1 MQALLY
7 LIYIIIFVYL
17 CVKGKVRWVAFY
29 SLLLSS
35 VSAMSISVML
45 MYGMPKSYTEEISN
59 ARFIPIIV
67 MGLLIALA
75 FYSLKLGKRTNS
87 LPTKD
92 PSPLRWLGLVI
103 GLLVSFGGLVSFS
116 YNIYDPVQTSPSIA
130 TTSYL
135 LLFSVSALI
144 LYLVSRMN
152 TIKKPNLLRWIVLC
166 LAVFV
171 YQSWPMFASIMLIYG
186 PQQMSFP
193 LWASIAILSYIPYGL
208 LIVGLTKDYVS
219 IKT

>member
-7 LIYIIIFVYL
+7 LIYIIIFIYL
-17 CVKGKVRWVAFY
+17 CVKGKIRWVAFY

-35 VSAMSISVML
+35 VSAMTISVIL
-45 MYGMPKSYTEEISN
+45 MYGMPESYTEEISN
-59 ARFIPIIV
+59 AKFIPIIV

-75 FYSLKLGKRTNS
+75 FYSLKPGKRTSS

-92 PSPLRWLGLVI
+92 PSPFRWLGLVM
-103 GLLVSFGGLVSFS
+103 GLLVSLGGLFSFS
-116 YNIYDPVQTSPSIA
+116 YNIYISKQPSPSIG
-130 TTSYL
+130 TISYL
-135 LLFSVSALI
+135 LLFAVSALI

-166 LAVFV
+166 LGVFV
-171 YQSWPMFASIMLIYG
+171 YQNLLMIGSIMLIYA

-193 LWASIAILSYIPYGL
+193 LWTSIATLGYIPYGL

-219 IKT
+219 INT

>member
-7 LIYIIIFVYL
+7 LIYIIIFIYL

-35 VSAMSISVML
+35 VSAMAISVIL
-45 MYGMPKSYTEEISN
+45 MFGMPESYTGEISN
-59 ARFIPIIV
+59 AKFIPIIV

-87 LPTKD
+87 LPIKD
-92 PSPLRWLGLVI
+92 PSAFRWLGLAM
-103 GLLVSFGGLVSFS
+103 GLLVSFGGLISFS
-116 YNIYDPVQTSPSIA
+116 YNIYVSSPPSPSIG
-130 TTSYL
+130 TISFL

-152 TIKKPNLLRWIVLC
+152 TIKRPNLLRWIVLC

-171 YQSWPMFASIMLIYG
+171 YQSWPMIGSLMLIYG
-186 PQQMSFP
+186 PQEMSFP

-219 IKT
+219 INA

>member
-7 LIYIIIFVYL
+7 LIYIIIFIYL

-35 VSAMSISVML
+35 VSAMAISVIL
-45 MYGMPKSYTEEISN
+45 MYGMPETYTGEISN
-59 ARFIPIIV
+59 AKFIPIIV

-75 FYSLKLGKRTNS
+75 FYSLKLGKKTSS
-87 LPTKD
+87 LPTKN
-92 PSPLRWLGLVI
+92 PSPFRWLGLVM
-103 GLLVSFGGLVSFS
+103 GLLVSLGGVVSFS
-116 YNIYDPVQTSPSIA
+116 YNIYVPGQPSPLIA
-130 TTSYL
+130 TISYL
-135 LLFSVSALI
+135 LLFAVSALI

-166 LAVFV
+166 LGVFV
-171 YQSWPMFASIMLIYG
+171 YQSWPMIASIMLIYA
-186 PQQMSFP
+186 PEQMSFP
-193 LWASIAILSYIPYGL
+193 LWASIATLGYIPYGL

-219 IKT
+219 INT